1 MTAVISFWL
10 HTRSQRQHPCDARPL
25 GPVGRTGR
33 RTNQGSGYISL
44 SRRAALSGAVGWEQ
58 QRNTRHMH
66 DTYEEQTHIVVMF
79 WTGSDCNGGRLF
91 YARRVMMLDDHSIA
105 LRVCGDRSIIDTY
118 SLSLPSMGVSQLVK
132 REKEGNQ
139 RTETLGSIFQ
149 IAMVDRGKANN
160 ALLPPSEKK
169 KRKSLRSDIRA
180 FLLKADEPHHSLSL
194 SLLSFTFSSFLPF
207 CSHLRPTGKCS

>member
-1 MTAVISFWL
+1 
-10 HTRSQRQHPCDARPL
+10 
-25 GPVGRTGR
+25 
-33 RTNQGSGYISL
+33 
-44 SRRAALSGAVGWEQ
+44 
-58 QRNTRHMH
+58 MH

-79 WTGSDCNGGRLF
+79 WTESDCNGGRLF

-180 FLLKADEPHHSLSL
+180 FLLEADEPHHSLSL
-194 SLLSFTFSSFLPF
+194 SLVFYIFFLPSLLF
-207 CSHLRPTGKCS
+207 PSPADWKVQLRAASSSSLWRCLSYYHHYYY

>member
-1 MTAVISFWL
+1 
-10 HTRSQRQHPCDARPL
+10 
-25 GPVGRTGR
+25 
-33 RTNQGSGYISL
+33 
-44 SRRAALSGAVGWEQ
+44 
-58 QRNTRHMH
+58 MH

-160 ALLPPSEKK
+160 ALLPPSEK
-169 KRKSLRSDIRA
+169 RKERA
-180 FLLKADEPHHSLSL
+180 YDQTSGLFFWRQTNPILLSL